1 MRKNKFIIFVLLAI
15 SISLSVAFSTIEDV
29 AFAQGD
35 YVYLGGYPIGIS
47 ATANGLIVVE
57 ITDVQTD
64 YGVERPLE
72 NAGVGKGDI
81 IQEINGLSLESIFQ
95 LKKELENT
103 TREVD
108 LTIRHQ
114 SGKISNISV
123 TPAVCRTG
131 ERKLGAILKED
142 VSGIGTMT
150 FVTLDNRFGALGHHI
165 IDGESGLCDA
175 LTFGKIYSTSVN
187 DVVKG
192 QTGKAGGLVAS
203 LNKLSHPLGQVT
215 KNSNIGVYGK
225 YNGKPHGMLVEIA
238 DEDDATMGKAQIY
251 TTISGE
257 QPELY
262 DVEIVKVIEQNI
274 PKEKGLVVLV
284 KDKRLLETT
293 GGIVQGMSGSPIIQ
307 NGKLIGAVT
316 HVFVDDPTR
325 GYGVHSRFMY
335 KMAMENHSFIEKMV
349 A

>member
-1 MRKNKFIIFVLLAI
+1 MRKNKFIILVLLAI

-131 ERKLGAILKED
+131 
-142 VSGIGTMT
+142 
-150 FVTLDNRFGALGHHI
+150 
-165 IDGESGLCDA
+165 GLCRKRQEVRQD
-175 LTFGKIYSTSVN
+175 
-187 DVVKG
+187 
-192 QTGKAGGLVAS
+192 
-203 LNKLSHPLGQVT
+203 
-215 KNSNIGVYGK
+215 VYGR
-225 YNGKPHGMLVEIA
+225 P
-238 DEDDATMGKAQIY
+238 
-251 TTISGE
+251 
-257 QPELY
+257 
-262 DVEIVKVIEQNI
+262 
-274 PKEKGLVVLV
+274 
-284 KDKRLLETT
+284 
-293 GGIVQGMSGSPIIQ
+293 
-307 NGKLIGAVT
+307 
-316 HVFVDDPTR
+316 
-325 GYGVHSRFMY
+325 
-335 KMAMENHSFIEKMV
+335 
-349 A
+349 